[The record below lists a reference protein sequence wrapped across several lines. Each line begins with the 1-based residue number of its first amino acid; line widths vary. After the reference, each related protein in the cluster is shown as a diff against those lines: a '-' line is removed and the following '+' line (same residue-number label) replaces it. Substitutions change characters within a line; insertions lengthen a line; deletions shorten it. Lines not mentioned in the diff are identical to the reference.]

1 MNGATDVDD
10 SSESGTESTQGDG
23 QVGHG
28 IREVLVVVHEDEEL
42 ELEDEGLRE
51 GDGRV

>member
-1 MNGATDVDD
+1 MHGATDVDD
-10 SSESGTESTQGDG
+10 GDESGTKSTQGDG
-23 QVGHG
+23 RVGRG

>member
-10 SSESGTESTQGDG
+10 SGESGTESTQG
-23 QVGHG
+23 VGRVGRG